1 MKMTMNNTL
10 RRVITIVLT
19 VMMVLGVSMFGYACY
34 AVEECEQIDGYFEAQ
49 ADQPTYLIDYLMK

>member
-1 MKMTMNNTL
+1 MKMTMNNTM

-34 AVEECEQIDGYFEAQ
+34 AVEECEQVESYFTNQ
-49 ADQPTYLIDYLMK
+49 TGHQTFLVDYLVK